1 MMDNILQEFYH
12 GMIHPEEEYRPMSE
26 EHQQAQK
33 QLTRK
38 TAALLER
45 IALSDTQLRDEVEE
59 LLNQTAALE
68 AMAMKECYIQG
79 MRMGARLAMGL
90 LSKNSI

>member
-1 MMDNILQEFYH
+1 MDNILQEFYH

-38 TAALLER
+38 TAVLLER
-45 IALSDTQLRDEVEE
+45 IAMSDAQLSDEVEE
-59 LLNQTAALE
+59 LLNQTTALE
-68 AMAMKECYIQG
+68 SMALEECYIRG
-79 MRMGARLAMGL
+79 MRMGARLMLGL
-90 LSKNSI
+90 LNKSNE